1 MTENFS
7 LGLLCSIG
15 MKRFKGGKIKSE
27 ELYLDVEKTPNITV
41 LKKISHSTCLR
52 LMLCSVSPRCFF
64 LYLDCVASPSLEG
77 WL

>member
-27 ELYLDVEKTPNITV
+27 ELYLDVEKTPHITV
-41 LKKISHSTCLR
+41 LKKNKPLHLS
-52 LMLCSVSPRCFF
+52 
-64 LYLDCVASPSLEG
+64 
-77 WL
+77 